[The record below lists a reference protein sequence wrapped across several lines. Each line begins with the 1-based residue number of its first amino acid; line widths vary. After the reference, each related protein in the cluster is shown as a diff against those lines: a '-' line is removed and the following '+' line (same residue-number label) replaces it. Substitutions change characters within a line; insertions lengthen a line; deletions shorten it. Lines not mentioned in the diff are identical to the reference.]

1 MAARLVAACETS
13 PVTLRITILALA
25 LGASAWWF
33 RSRWHAV
40 AAAWRGNDRRLPR
53 VPSALRG
60 GRAGWVLFV
69 APDSGA
75 CQTARQLIER
85 HPRGDNVVV
94 VVDATTDP
102 ELVAR
107 WSVERVP
114 TALEVDATGVVTN
127 RLVGVDAVRRHL
139 GGLPDDSE
147 PLDGTT

>member
-1 MAARLVAACETS
+1 
-13 PVTLRITILALA
+13 VTLRIAILALA
-25 LGASAWWF
+25 LGATVWWF
-33 RSRWHAV
+33 RARWQAV

-69 APDSGA
+69 APNSEA
-75 CQTARQLIER
+75 CLTARQLIDR
-85 HPRGDNVVV
+85 HLQVDNVV

-102 ELVAR
+102 ELAAR

-114 TALEVDATGVVTN
+114 TALEVDATGVVAN

-139 GGLPDDSE
+139 DGMPDDSE
-147 PLDGTT
+147 PLGGTP